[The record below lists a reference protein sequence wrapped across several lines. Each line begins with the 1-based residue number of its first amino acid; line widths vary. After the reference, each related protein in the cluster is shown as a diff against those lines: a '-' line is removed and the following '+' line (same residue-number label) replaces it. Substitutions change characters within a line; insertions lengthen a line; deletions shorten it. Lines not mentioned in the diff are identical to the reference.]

1 MQPGPLGQ
9 RHAFVTGAS
18 RGIGACV
25 ARRFRQAGFKVSGL
39 ARSWTG
45 AAEDGTLRFS
55 ADVTDEAALKAA
67 FEAAVAAQ
75 GPVAILVNNAGGAET
90 APIARSDAEL
100 VRRMLALNL
109 ESVFSLVRLA
119 LPAMLQA
126 GEGRIVNIA
135 STAGL
140 KGYAY
145 ASAYAA
151 AKHGVIGLTRSLA
164 QELAKSGVTINAICP
179 GYVDTDLVRDAVANV
194 MAKTGRAEE
203 EARAAFASTN
213 PQGRLV
219 TPEEVAEAALYLA
232 GPLAGGVNGAALSIS
247 GGETG

>member
-1 MQPGPLGQ
+1 MQPGPPGQ

-25 ARRFRQAGFKVSGL
+25 ARRFRQAGFNVSGL

-45 AAEDGTLRFS
+45 EAEDGTLRFS

-75 GPVAILVNNAGGAET
+75 GPVAVLVNNAGGAET

-164 QELAKSGVTINAICP
+164 QELARSGVTINAICP
-179 GYVDTDLVRDAVANV
+179 GYVDTDLMREAVANV

-203 EARAAFASTN
+203 EARAAFASAN

-232 GPLAGGVNGAALSIS
+232 GPLAGGVNGAALSVS